1 MEQRSIFLVGPMGA
15 GKTTLGKR
23 LAKALRREFYDSDYV
38 IEERTGVDIPYI
50 FEKEGETGFRKR
62 EVAVIDELTQL
73 PELIVATGGG
83 AVTQEE
89 NRRNLINR
97 GIVVYL
103 ETPVELQMARTARC
117 DNRPL
122 LAVDDRQQ
130 KLAELYEYRHPLYQE
145 VADITV
151 LTGQESAAAL
161 CKRILREVEAL

>member
-1 MEQRSIFLVGPMGA
+1 MGA

-23 LAKALRREFYDSDYV
+23 LAKALRREFFDSDHV

-50 FEKEGETGFRKR
+50 FEKEGEQGFRKR
-62 EVAVIDELTQL
+62 EAAVIDELTQL
-73 PELIVATGGG
+73 PELVVATGGG

-122 LAVDDRQQ
+122 LAVEDRQQ
-130 KLAELYEYRHPLYQE
+130 KLAELYEQRHPLYQE

-151 LTGQESAAAL
+151 LTGQEGAAAL

>member
-1 MEQRSIFLVGPMGA
+1 M
-15 GKTTLGKR
+15 
-23 LAKALRREFYDSDYV
+23 
-38 IEERTGVDIPYI
+38 
-50 FEKEGETGFRKR
+50 
-62 EVAVIDELTQL
+62 
-73 PELIVATGGG
+73 PELVVATGGG

-122 LAVDDRQQ
+122 LAVEDRQQ
-130 KLAELYEYRHPLYQE
+130 KLAELYEQRHPLYQE

-151 LTGQESAAAL
+151 LTGQEGAAAL

>member
-1 MEQRSIFLVGPMGA
+1 MGA

-23 LAKALRREFYDSDYV
+23 LAKALRREFFDSDHV

-50 FEKEGETGFRKR
+50 FEKEGEQGFRKR
-62 EVAVIDELTQL
+62 EAAVIDELTQL
-73 PELIVATGGG
+73 PELVVATGGG

-122 LAVDDRQQ
+122 LAVEDRQQ
-130 KLAELYEYRHPLYQE
+130 KLAELYEQRHSLYQE

-151 LTGQESAAAL
+151 LTGQEGAAAL

>member
-1 MEQRSIFLVGPMGA
+1 MGA

-23 LAKALRREFYDSDYV
+23 LAKALQREFFDSDHV

-50 FEKEGETGFRKR
+50 FEKEGEQGFRKR
-62 EVAVIDELTQL
+62 EAAVIDELTQL
-73 PELIVATGGG
+73 PELVVATGGG

-130 KLAELYEYRHPLYQE
+130 KLAELYEQRHPLYQE

-151 LTGQESAAAL
+151 LTGQEGAAAL

>member
-1 MEQRSIFLVGPMGA
+1 MGA

-23 LAKALRREFYDSDYV
+23 LAKALRREFFDSDHV

-50 FEKEGETGFRKR
+50 FEKEGELGFRKR
-62 EVAVIDELTQL
+62 EAAVIDELTQL
-73 PELIVATGGG
+73 PELVVATGGG

-130 KLAELYEYRHPLYQE
+130 KLAELYEQRHPLYQE

-151 LTGQESAAAL
+151 LTGQEGAAAL